1 MITLEQLRAEY
12 KPQIMEL
19 AKKYGMSNIRVFG
32 SVARGDADEKSD
44 VDLLYTPIP
53 PNGLWEA
60 AGMLYDLEELLKT
73 KVDFVCAERLRDRI
87 KNRVFSEA
95 QPL

>member
-1 MITLEQLRAEY
+1 MITLEQLRTVY

-19 AKKYGMSNIRVFG
+19 AEKYGMGNIRVFG
-32 SVARGDADEKSD
+32 SVARGDADENSD

-60 AGMLYDLEELLKT
+60 AGMLYHLEELLKT
-73 KVDFVCAERLRDRI
+73 KVDFVCDERLRERIKDRI
-87 KNRVFSEA
+87 LSEA
-95 QPL
+95 KPL